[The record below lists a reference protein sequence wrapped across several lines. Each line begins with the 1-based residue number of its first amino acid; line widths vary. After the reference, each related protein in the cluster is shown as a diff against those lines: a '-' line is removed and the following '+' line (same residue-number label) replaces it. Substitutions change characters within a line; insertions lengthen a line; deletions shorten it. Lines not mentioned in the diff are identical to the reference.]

1 MLLHAPH
8 NQAVEFAL
16 AVTFG
21 NDMQSTNKTEN
32 AYMIVSYLIAL
43 IVNAVIIGSAA
54 TLLSNMDT
62 TAVAKKEQMD
72 G

>member
-1 MLLHAPH
+1 LSY

-21 NDMQSTNKTEN
+21 NDMQPTNTTEN
-32 AYMIVSYLIAL
+32 AFMIVSYLIAL

>member
-1 MLLHAPH
+1 
-8 NQAVEFAL
+8 
-16 AVTFG
+16 VTFG